1 VRPPG
6 VVLDTAAL
14 LAYARGDIRVG
25 VLLAELASSGH
36 TVVIPAACLA
46 TAYRDGDGDGDGDG
60 ASLLDLIG
68 GLGHA
73 LVAPLR
79 HEHCAVAGGWAR
91 VLGLDTAQAAVE
103 AASIPF
109 TPLMT
114 DRGDLVRRF
123 LPKDWPI
130 IDV

>member
-1 VRPPG
+1 VRSPG
-6 VVLDTAAL
+6 IVLDTAAL
-14 LAYARGDIRVG
+14 LAYAREDMRVG
-25 VLLAELASSGH
+25 RLVAELSDDGA

-46 TAYRDGDGDGDGDG
+46 SAYRDVDADG
-60 ASLLDLIG
+60 ANLLDLIG
-68 GLGHA
+68 GLAHA
-73 LVAPLR
+73 QVAPLT
-79 HEHCAVAGGWAR
+79 HEHCAMAGGWAR

-103 AASIPF
+103 AASIPV

-114 DRGDLVRRF
+114 DRRDLVSRF

>member
-25 VLLAELASSGH
+25 QAVAEFSDEGAI
-36 TVVIPAACLA
+36 VVIPAACLA
-46 TAYRDGDGDGDGDG
+46 CAYRDVDGDG
-60 ASLLDLIG
+60 ANLLDLIS
-68 GLGHA
+68 GLGHV
-73 LVAPLR
+73 LVAPLT
-79 HEHCAVAGGWAR
+79 HEHCAVTGGWAR
-91 VLGLDTAQAAVE
+91 VLGLDTAHAGVE
-103 AASIPF
+103 AASVPM

-123 LPKDWPI
+123 LPKHWPI
-130 IDV
+130 VDV